1 MRFVPKIKRFK
12 KLYNF
17 KLQLRERKNFFYDL
31 FYLIKNIT
39 PLSFVINF
47 YKNYYKKKK
56 INQNIDSKEYYLS
69 SKFDDPDWFFMKM
82 PLFINYFKNRKDQIR
97 DILEIGSWEGRSSVF
112 FLNFFKKSKLHCV
125 DTWLGSIEQFKGTQ
139 SIENEHNKNK
149 MSKVEENFDY
159 NLKLFTER
167 YKKNKITSDEYFN
180 KNSFFYDLIFIDGLH
195 YFDQVIRDAENSVNF
210 LKQNSYLLFDDYTYR
225 WSGYK
230 SGKNVL
236 NAVNHFLTIYK
247 DQFEIIYISE
257 QVLLKKIVSTKPKGK
272 FRQNNV

>member
-1 MRFVPKIKRFK
+1 M
-12 KLYNF
+12 
-17 KLQLRERKNFFYDL
+17 
-31 FYLIKNIT
+31 
-39 PLSFVINF
+39 
-47 YKNYYKKKK
+47 
-56 INQNIDSKEYYLS
+56 
-69 SKFDDPDWFFMKM
+69 
-82 PLFINYFKNRKDQIR
+82 
-97 DILEIGSWEGRSSVF
+97 
-112 FLNFFKKSKLHCV
+112 HCV

-167 YKKNKITSDEYFN
+167 YEKNKITSDEYFN

-195 YFDQVIRDAENSVNF
+195 YFDQVTRDAENSMNF

-247 DQFEIIYISE
+247 DQFSE
-257 QVLLKKIVSTKPKGK
+257 AINFLQDLQRKGGSKRKKINQPKVYVYTDTPNINSQPGSA
-272 FRQNNV
+272 RGL